1 MPNDITQKA
10 IKMMLNGGTLLSEP
24 CPYCKG
30 VRVMKDGHALCVNCG
45 KEPKQKPTKTQTKEK
60 KSVSTLKTLEQ
71 KLEKLSSQLEGET
84 DPAKQQGLIK
94 SIDSLIDVIAKLKS
108 NKKVFIFTFLLS
120 ILSMADKKKNAPLPA
135 SSAGLLKFFG

>member
-1 MPNDITQKA
+1 MI
-10 IKMMLNGGTLLSEP
+10 LSGGTLLSEP

-45 KEPKQKPTKTQTKEK
+45 KEPEQKPIKTQTKEK

-71 KLEKLSSQLEGET
+71 KLEKLSSQLEVENE
-84 DPAKQQGLIK
+84 PVKQQELIK

-108 NKKVFIFTFLLS
+108 N
-120 ILSMADKKKNAPLPA
+120 
-135 SSAGLLKFFG
+135 

>member
-1 MPNDITQKA
+1 LPNDLTQKA
-10 IKMMLNGGTLLSEP
+10 IKMILNGGTLLSEP

-71 KLEKLSSQLEGET
+71 KLEKLSSQLEVENE
-84 DPAKQQGLIK
+84 PAKQQELIK

-108 NKKVFIFTFLLS
+108 NLKSFYLYLYVFNIRY
-120 ILSMADKKKNAPLPA
+120 
-135 SSAGLLKFFG
+135 G

>member
-1 MPNDITQKA
+1 
-10 IKMMLNGGTLLSEP
+10 MMLNGGTLLSEP

-45 KEPKQKPTKTQTKEK
+45 KEPEQKSTKIQTKEK

-84 DPAKQQGLIK
+84 EPAKQQELIK
-94 SIDSLIDVIAKLKS
+94 SIDLLIDVIAKLKS
-108 NKKVFIFTFLLS
+108 N
-120 ILSMADKKKNAPLPA
+120 
-135 SSAGLLKFFG
+135 